1 MLPRLKSVTQDSGRT
16 SDRNVFLTQTK
27 PNEMTRS
34 RSVMSHT
41 LDAKSQM
48 EKDVEYYIK
57 SLNQIMK
64 YCCSCNLDVSP
75 MSTISCAPT
84 LKTTPT

>member
-1 MLPRLKSVTQDSGRT
+1 MLPRLKSVTHDSGRT
-16 SDRNVFLTQTK
+16 SDRNVFLTQAK
-27 PNEMTRS
+27 PNDMTRS

-64 YCCSCNLDVSP
+64 YSLS
-75 MSTISCAPT
+75 
-84 LKTTPT
+84 K